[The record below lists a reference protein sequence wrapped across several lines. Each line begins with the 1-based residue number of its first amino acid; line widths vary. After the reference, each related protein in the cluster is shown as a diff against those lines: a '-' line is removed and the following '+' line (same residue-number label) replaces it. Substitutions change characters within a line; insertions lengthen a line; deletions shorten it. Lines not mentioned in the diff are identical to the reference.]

1 MSTPHLPKRETKEQ
15 KDYVPHVTHG
25 GQVAA
30 AAAQH
35 MHLNWLH
42 FGQN

>member
-1 MSTPHLPKRETKEQ
+1 MSKKRAKEQ

-30 AAAQH
+30 AAQH
-35 MHLNWLH
+35 MHLNIANWLH

>member
-1 MSTPHLPKRETKEQ
+1 
-15 KDYVPHVTHG
+15 VPHVTHG
-25 GQVAA
+25 GQVA

>member
-1 MSTPHLPKRETKEQ
+1 MSKKRAKEQ

-35 MHLNWLH
+35 MHLNIANWLH